1 MSPRII
7 SANLVVKLLN
17 FSREKTTMFFV
28 IAFPIILILLFGT
41 IFMSQDNVE
50 YHLCV
55 QDLDRTN
62 SSAHL
67 VKTLKLNGK
76 FKITDVDPAVNATQ
90 YVRDN
95 QVNLVLII
103 PKDYERSFNQRI
115 DTDDPNASVTITYV
129 YDPSSSSVLTK
140 IQILNSVFAYIN
152 QGLSGSLRS
161 SGRPRNRYSPRNT
174 GSSSSS
180 SPASSQWR

>member
-1 MSPRII
+1 MNPRVVGP
-7 SANLVVKLLN
+7 NPVVKLTS
-17 FSREKTTMFFV
+17 FSREKTTMFFT

-50 YHLCV
+50 YPLCV
-55 QDLDRTN
+55 QDLDRTH

-76 FKITDVDPAVNATQ
+76 FKITNVDPAVNATQ

-95 QVNLVLII
+95 KVNLVLII
-103 PKDYERSFNQRI
+103 PKDYEKSLNQSI
-115 DTDDPNASVTITYV
+115 ELDDPTASATITYI

-140 IQILNSVFAYIN
+140 MQILNAVFAYIN
-152 QGLSGSLRS
+152 QGLSGK
-161 SGRPRNRYSPRNT
+161 SPFIRTAATSILTKN
-174 GSSSSS
+174 
-180 SPASSQWR
+180 